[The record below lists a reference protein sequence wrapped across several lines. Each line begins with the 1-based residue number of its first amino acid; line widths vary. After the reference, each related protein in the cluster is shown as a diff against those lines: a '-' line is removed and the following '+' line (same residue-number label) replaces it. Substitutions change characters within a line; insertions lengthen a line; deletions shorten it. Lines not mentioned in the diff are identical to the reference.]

1 MTQEELPAKFKAKFP
16 GASQVSAGVKGYLT
30 MKLQSPADL
39 LPVARWLKEE
49 LGFNYLDMVTGVDFK
64 EPVSV
69 EGYIAD
75 PNPNVFLP
83 EGATPQIEAVVRA
96 PNFPYRDAIEA
107 VYCLSNLDERI
118 KVFLKVELPR
128 QNSRIPSLVALFKA
142 ADWQEREAFDL
153 LGIEY
158 EGHPNLT
165 KILTPEF
172 IQGHPLR
179 KDYVHVKDR
188 FD

>member
-1 MTQEELPAKFKAKFP
+1 MTKDELFSKIQTKFSQIEKAP
-16 GASQVSAGVKGYLT
+16 VEVRGYLT
-30 MKLQSPADL
+30 IKLGASEL
-39 LPVARWLKEE
+39 LPFIQWLKSEM
-49 LGFNYLDMVTGVDFK
+49 GFHYLDIITVVDYLQ
-64 EPVSV
+64 PVDSK
-69 EGYIAD
+69 GYIMD

-83 EGATPQIEAVVRA
+83 EGATPQVETPAKTA
-96 PNFPYRDAIEA
+96 NFPYRDAFEL
-107 VYCLSNLDERI
+107 VYCLSNLDEKI
-118 KVFLKVELPR
+118 KIFLKLDVPR
-128 QNSRIPSLVALFKA
+128 SAPNVPSLYSIYKA

-153 LGIEY
+153 FGVRF

-179 KDYVHVKDR
+179 KDYVHQRDQ